1 MTKLV
6 FVLALISPI
15 VVSGVMVVTLPS
27 QPLVFPLASSARISH
42 LEGAAAGRPPSPM
55 PRPPARWPR
64 HGRAPLP
71 WRADKIP
78 GGYLRA

>member
-27 QPLVFPLASSARISH
+27 PPLASPLASSARISH
-42 LEGAAAGRPPSPM
+42 P
-55 PRPPARWPR
+55 
-64 HGRAPLP
+64 
-71 WRADKIP
+71 
-78 GGYLRA
+78 